1 MFKNSYWFRS
11 GFYSVIQR
19 LSSLLFGLGSFA
31 ILVRFLSKED
41 FGIYALFISVTS
53 LIEVARIGLIQ
64 NALIKFLASAKGEEY
79 KDVLSSS
86 LVLNILI
93 TIVSVI
99 VLIIISPMLGHLWNS
114 PKIVPLFYMYCVTT
128 VVLILFHQLNYLQQA
143 NLDFKGF
150 FLSNF
155 VRQGSLFIF
164 IVLEVFVLKPI
175 PDLMRIVIYMTVSAL
190 LGTLTSFGYGK
201 KYLRISKKIN
211 YEWVKKIF
219 NYGKYVFGTN
229 ISSMVFGSIDQF
241 MLGSILPTSSVATFN
256 AANRMSNLI
265 DVPVAS
271 VAAIVFPQSAKR
283 SSEEGNQSSAYL
295 FEKSVGV
302 LLALLLPA
310 LLFLFFFADLIIS
323 IIAGPKYFDAADI
336 LRVMVITGL
345 FQPFVRQFGTVMDS
359 IGKPKTNFYLILI
372 VSLLNIVSNYLFIT
386 TFGTIGAA
394 FGTLLTTI
402 IFAVASQIILKNLI
416 QVRFYAVFVYALMGY
431 KEMFSQLLKVLSSLK
446 SRLIR

>member
-1 MFKNSYWFRS
+1 M
-11 GFYSVIQR
+11 
-19 LSSLLFGLGSFA
+19 
-31 ILVRFLSKED
+31 
-41 FGIYALFISVTS
+41 
-53 LIEVARIGLIQ
+53 
-64 NALIKFLASAKGEEY
+64 
-79 KDVLSSS
+79 
-86 LVLNILI
+86 
-93 TIVSVI
+93 
-99 VLIIISPMLGHLWNS
+99 
-114 PKIVPLFYMYCVTT
+114 
-128 VVLILFHQLNYLQQA
+128 
-143 NLDFKGF
+143 
-150 FLSNF
+150 
-155 VRQGSLFIF
+155 
-164 IVLEVFVLKPI
+164 
-175 PDLMRIVIYMTVSAL
+175 
-190 LGTLTSFGYGK
+190 
-201 KYLRISKKIN
+201 ISKKIN
-211 YEWVKKIF
+211 YEWVKKLF

-310 LLFLFFFADLIIS
+310 LLFLFFFADLIIL

-359 IGKPKTNFYLILI
+359 IGKPKTNFYLILT